1 MKHISK
7 FDGYEYEI
15 SYSVADEDGTPK
27 YDDITL
33 IWRDA
38 PCGVGQAFKEDI
50 PPRELVGWYFGEYD
64 FVLVEGYIKD
74 YYKAKLDT
82 KKQPVPKKP
91 KTMDLPICYVH
102 LIQDCLTT
110 IQDHNLYELVDSYD
124 KDEESIEAL
133 KGHIEDVLCYF
144 CSPLDELDIDTEIII
159 EEDK

>member
-1 MKHISK
+1 MKHISI
-7 FDGYEYEI
+7 FDGCTYEI
-15 SYSVADEDGTPK
+15 SYSMSMENGK
-27 YDDITL
+27 QYDDNITI

-38 PCGVGQAFKEDI
+38 LTDPNEANGVDLPI
-50 PPRELVGWYFGEYD
+50 REFIGWYCGEYD
-64 FVLVEGYIKD
+64 YEDTEWFIKD
-74 YYKAKLDT
+74 WYRKKLEAK
-82 KKQPVPKKP
+82 PIPKKP

-110 IQDHNLYELVDSYD
+110 IQDHNLYELIDSYD

-144 CSPLDELDIDTEIII
+144 CGPLDKLDIDTEIII